1 MIMSANCSSKG
12 TALSQC
18 ALVEHK
24 GPLVSL
30 RKTLIGG
37 FGHELLGDDGFGVE
51 IARRLAARKL
61 PPHIQ
66 TIDVGIAGLYF
77 VLELMDGFDAVIVVD
92 AMKGGQPPG
101 TLYVFTP
108 GTAEGDLLSQ
118 DYIDPHVAEP
128 AQALKLA
135 RALGL
140 LPADVTVVGCEPA
153 SCRLGMPLSVWASA
167 AVDRAVQTIQA
178 MVVGERPNG
187 ARTLPDVA
195 SKSDSL
201 TEGGHGGLMPDL

>member
-1 MIMSANCSSKG
+1 
-12 TALSQC
+12 
-18 ALVEHK
+18 
-24 GPLVSL
+24 VSL
-30 RKTLIGG
+30 RKTLISG
-37 FGHELLGDDGFGVE
+37 FGNELLGDDGFGVE
-51 IARRLAARKL
+51 VARRLAACKL

-66 TIDVGIAGLYF
+66 TIDVGIAGLHF

-108 GTAEGDLLSQ
+108 CAAEGNLLSQ
-118 DYIDPHVAEP
+118 DGIDPHVAEP

-178 MVVGERPNG
+178 MVVGERPNRAWNLPG
-187 ARTLPDVA
+187 VAPRTESLPESED
-195 SKSDSL
+195 
-201 TEGGHGGLMPDL
+201 GGLIPDL